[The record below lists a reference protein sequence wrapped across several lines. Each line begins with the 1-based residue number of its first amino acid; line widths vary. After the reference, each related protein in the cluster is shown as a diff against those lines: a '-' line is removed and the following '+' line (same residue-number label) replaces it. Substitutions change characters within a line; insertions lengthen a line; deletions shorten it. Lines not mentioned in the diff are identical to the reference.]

1 MYTKTELINKIWGL
15 ENKYS
20 LQAIE
25 EMRVRGWLTDGSL
38 RGVAMCQAQLQD
50 ANLME
55 ADLCNTDF
63 HQANLDYADLR
74 KARLNGAK
82 FNRASLQGVNF
93 DNADLNL
100 AEMYKVTLRGA
111 RNLCEEQL
119 SKANQL
125 LGSIMPDGQPYDGC
139 YNLPGDLGRA
149 RWAKLNVNDAAVM
162 ANFYGVSLEVYQQ
175 GQKKNEPVSTPA

>member
-25 EMRVRGWLTDGSL
+25 ELRVRGWLSDGSL
-38 RGVAMCQAQLQD
+38 RGVALCQAQLQD

-55 ADLCNTDF
+55 ADLCNADF
-63 HQANLDYADLR
+63 HQATLDYADLR

-82 FNRASLQGVNF
+82 FNRASLQNVNF
-93 DNADLNL
+93 DMADLNYV
-100 AEMYKVTLRGA
+100 EMYKVNLRGA
-111 RNLCEEQL
+111 RNLTEQQL
-119 SKANQL
+119 SKTNQL
-125 LGSIMPDGQPYDGC
+125 LGSIMPDGKPYDGR

-149 RWAKLNVNDAAVM
+149 RWAKVDVNDPAAM
-162 ANFYGVSLEVYQQ
+162 ANFYGVSLDVYLA
-175 GQKKNEPVSTPA
+175 GQKNAVLATSLA